1 MATSIV
7 LPLNNLPVEILHR
20 IFDSLDAGTI
30 LFYVKCV
37 CKRLY
42 SATTNYNRYELNF
55 NAICK
60 KTFHQLCS
68 VTDPENIISL
78 TLSDENQT
86 PGQIELFLSLYCIEQ
101 YTRLQSVTLMAIK
114 ELHLNTIL
122 KHISTAAC
130 SLTHLVID
138 CELHSVVSDETLL
151 FLSLTIGKNTIRK
164 LDLNLGYTAIHELE
178 WPLNCS
184 VIYLRLSSCIRFKKF
199 CRILSCSPY
208 IESLILRDCI
218 IYDIEEIN
226 CLISANTMYHQVTSL
241 SLDDCDLKMAM
252 VESLLSLTPS
262 LIHLTILGNSN
273 DLFDGDR
280 WEKFIQTKLLH
291 LNKFQFTFQ
300 SNINVNHDLAGL
312 ESVIQS
318 FRTPFWIETKQWF
331 VTALSVQ
338 HLNVINLYTINDCAS
353 KINFRP
359 NANKITR
366 STGSTKIE
374 QEIMQTVRE
383 ISLDINEMQVDL
395 TEKTEKSAYCFYNR
409 LTKLRLQIHENW
421 PDGSLD
427 LLSSFID
434 LSTITGLT
442 LDVNIM
448 ENDSSNIAA
457 GITAL
462 LQQASHIKSLVIISH
477 TLSLHTIC
485 SIISHHI
492 KHLQIPVTSIKDV
505 TLILKQFDHLFSV
518 SFTFRY
524 KSIVSIKEITEL
536 LVTKG
541 RDFTYHLTQF
551 SLHLWLGMNKE
562 EFLNSC

>member
-1 MATSIV
+1 
-7 LPLNNLPVEILHR
+7 
-20 IFDSLDAGTI
+20 
-30 LFYVKCV
+30 
-37 CKRLY
+37 
-42 SATTNYNRYELNF
+42 
-55 NAICK
+55 
-60 KTFHQLCS
+60 
-68 VTDPENIISL
+68 
-78 TLSDENQT
+78 
-86 PGQIELFLSLYCIEQ
+86 
-101 YTRLQSVTLMAIK
+101 
-114 ELHLNTIL
+114 
-122 KHISTAAC
+122 
-130 SLTHLVID
+130 
-138 CELHSVVSDETLL
+138 
-151 FLSLTIGKNTIRK
+151 
-164 LDLNLGYTAIHELE
+164 
-178 WPLNCS
+178 
-184 VIYLRLSSCIRFKKF
+184 
-199 CRILSCSPY
+199 
-208 IESLILRDCI
+208 
-218 IYDIEEIN
+218 
-226 CLISANTMYHQVTSL
+226 MYHQVTSL

-383 ISLDINEMQVDL
+383 MSLDINEMQVDL

>member
-1 MATSIV
+1 MS
-7 LPLNNLPVEILHR
+7 
-20 IFDSLDAGTI
+20 
-30 LFYVKCV
+30 K
-37 CKRLY
+37 
-42 SATTNYNRYELNF
+42 
-55 NAICK
+55 
-60 KTFHQLCS
+60 
-68 VTDPENIISL
+68 
-78 TLSDENQT
+78 
-86 PGQIELFLSLYCIEQ
+86 Q
-101 YTRLQSVTLMAIK
+101 YTRLQSITLMAIK

-122 KHISTAAC
+122 KHTSTAAC
-130 SLTHLVID
+130 SLADLVIY
-138 CELHSVVSDETLL
+138 CELDSILSDETLL

-164 LDLNLGYTAIHELE
+164 LDLNLGYTTIHELE

-184 VIYLRLSSCIRFKKF
+184 VIYLRLTSCLRFQNF

-208 IESLILRDCI
+208 VENLILRDCI
-218 IYDIEEIN
+218 VYDIEEIN
-226 CLISANTMYHQVTSL
+226 CLISVNTMYPQVTSL
-241 SLDDCDLKMAM
+241 SLNDCDQKMAII
-252 VESLLSLTPS
+252 ESLLSLTPS
-262 LIHLTILGNSN
+262 LMHLTIVGNSN
-273 DLFDGDR
+273 DLFHGSR

-312 ESVIQS
+312 ESIIQS

-331 VTALSVQ
+331 VTAMCVQ
-338 HLNVINLYTINDCAS
+338 HLSVINLYTINDCAS

-366 STGSTKIE
+366 STASTKIG

-395 TEKTEKSAYCFYNR
+395 TEKAKKSAYCFYNR
-409 LTKLRLQIHENW
+409 LTKLRLQIYENW
-421 PDGSLD
+421 PDGSLG

-434 LSTITGLT
+434 LSTITDLT
-442 LDVNIM
+442 LDVNIV
-448 ENDSSNIAA
+448 ENDSSNITT

-462 LQQASHIKSLVIISH
+462 LQQASHIKSLVILSH

-492 KHLQIPVTSIKDV
+492 KHLQIPVTSIKDMK
-505 TLILKQFDHLFSV
+505 LILNQFDHLFSV
-518 SFTFRY
+518 SFTFLC
-524 KSIVSIKEITEL
+524 KSIVSITEITEL

-541 RDFTYHLTQF
+541 IDFTYHLTQF
-551 SLHLWLGMNKE
+551 SLNLWLSMNKE